1 MTEDRIPIA
10 APVASTAGR
19 NMALPPAIRAGG
31 VTMTAE
37 TTMAMA
43 SPAEPGN
50 RRPVAELSTMYAAQH
65 AAARPANRTPVRL
78 RCPCPPWVSS
88 TTPAAARTTQPT
100 SRRCRDPATATAS
113 GPRNSMVTATPSGIR
128 AKDW

>member
-19 NMALPPAIRAGG
+19 NMALPPATRAGG

-43 SPAEPGN
+43 SPADPGK

-78 RCPCPPWVSS
+78 R
-88 TTPAAARTTQPT
+88 
-100 SRRCRDPATATAS
+100 
-113 GPRNSMVTATPSGIR
+113 
-128 AKDW
+128 